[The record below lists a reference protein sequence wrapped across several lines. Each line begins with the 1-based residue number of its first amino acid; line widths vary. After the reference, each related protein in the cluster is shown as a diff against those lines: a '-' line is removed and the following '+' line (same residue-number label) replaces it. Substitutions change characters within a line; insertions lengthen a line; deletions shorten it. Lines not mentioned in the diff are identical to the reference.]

1 MRRAMTIAG
10 PAQVAVPVA
19 GQLAAQLTSPGLPII
34 GRVVLIDPREERRAI
49 MAMLVELSPVLSV
62 VGLAGTLD
70 EAETLIRCELADTAV
85 VEIQMPVEHGLA
97 TVAGLRARFPDLRI
111 VVCSFH
117 LSLATQEAAR
127 REGADGYLPKPL
139 DLRELVKLVERPPLV
154 PCDGHS
160 PAIDPALGAVAS
172 R

>member
-1 MRRAMTIAG
+1 MTVAG
-10 PAQVAVPVA
+10 PAPVAVQIA
-19 GQLAAQLTSPGLPII
+19 GQAFPV

-49 MAMLVELSPVLSV
+49 MSLLVDLSPVLSV

-70 EAETLIRCELADTAV
+70 EAETLIRSEQADIAV
-85 VEIQMPVEHGLA
+85 VEIQMPVEQGLV

-117 LSLATQEAAR
+117 LSLATQETAR

-154 PCDGHS
+154 PSAGHS
-160 PAIDPALGAVAS
+160 AAVDPALETVAS

>member
-1 MRRAMTIAG
+1 MTVAG
-10 PAQVAVPVA
+10 PAQVAVQEP
-19 GQLAAQLTSPGLPII
+19 GQSISII
-34 GRVVLIDPREERRAI
+34 GRIVLIDPREERRAI
-49 MAMLVELSPVLSV
+49 MSLLVELSPVLSV

-70 EAETLIRCELADTAV
+70 EAETLIRSEQADTAV
-85 VEIQMPVEHGLA
+85 IEIQMPIEQGLA

-127 REGADGYLPKPL
+127 RDGADGYLPKPL
-139 DLRELVKLVERPPLV
+139 DLRDLVKLVERPPLV
-154 PCDGHS
+154 PRDGHS
-160 PAIDPALGAVAS
+160 PAVDPLVAVAS